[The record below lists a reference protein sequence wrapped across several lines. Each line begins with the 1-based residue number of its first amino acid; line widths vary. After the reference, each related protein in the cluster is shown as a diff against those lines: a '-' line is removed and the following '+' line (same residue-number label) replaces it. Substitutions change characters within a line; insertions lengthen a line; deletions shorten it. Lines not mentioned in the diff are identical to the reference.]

1 MEATLPSA
9 VWLIFLGLLQDGLQW
24 RVGDGRSIHIFR
36 ESRPIKEAFWS
47 YTPSWGVII
56 SQVFPLDLFSL
67 KTYLPDGDLDDLTA
81 IGVHKDFVQRSYG
94 L

>member
-1 MEATLPSA
+1 MYMYQCKIIN
-9 VWLIFLGLLQDGLQW
+9 IFLLLLNF
-24 RVGDGRSIHIFR
+24 VL
-36 ESRPIKEAFWS
+36 
-47 YTPSWGVII
+47 
-56 SQVFPLDLFSL
+56 QVFPLDLFSL